1 MYVDIELLIGVAALL
16 LSIFTV
22 LVQISMKIA
31 KIEAQVLPNSGSSIS
46 DKVSH
51 IDRRLAV
58 LEATIKGIL

>member
-1 MYVDIELLIGVAALL
+1 MFVDVELIVSVGALL
-16 LSIFTV
+16 LAIFSV

-46 DKVSH
+46 DKVSN

-58 LEATIKGIL
+58 LEATLER

>member
-1 MYVDIELLIGVAALL
+1 MFIDVEVIVSVGALL
-16 LSIFTV
+16 LAIFSV

-46 DKVSH
+46 DKVSN

-58 LEATIKGIL
+58 LEATLER